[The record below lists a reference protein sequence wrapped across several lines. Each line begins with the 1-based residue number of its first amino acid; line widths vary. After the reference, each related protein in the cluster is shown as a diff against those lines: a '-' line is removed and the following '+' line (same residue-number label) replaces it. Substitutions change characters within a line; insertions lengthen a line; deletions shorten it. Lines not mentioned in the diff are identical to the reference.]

1 MTELSNRLSALF
13 ALSAEQ
19 QVESMRRTNPGVWAE
34 DRLGYVNADFHWEW
48 YGLAKNAS
56 RLAVIAPREHA
67 KTEVFAVNMTAW
79 RSIYQSGIWTY
90 VFTSTLDQAKAIK
103 ARIDATL
110 LATEAWMVQD
120 AHVMSAEVSVYANWS
135 KVTVAGSGKRVRGA
149 HPDIIIGD
157 DVLTEESCRTSY
169 QRQKTE
175 RWWLGTV
182 AGMAHPATTR
192 IIGGSHRTFP
202 PSRIVI
208 VGTPFHSQD
217 LLMSMKSNPVYTFRR
232 YAAEYDPSELPLEA
246 SSAVDFS

>member
-1 MTELSNRLSALF
+1 
-13 ALSAEQ
+13 
-19 QVESMRRTNPGVWAE
+19 VWAE
-34 DRLGYVNADFHWEW
+34 QRLGYRNAPFHVEW
-48 YGLAKNAS
+48 YALARTVS
-56 RLAVIAPREHA
+56 RLAVVAPREHA
-67 KTEVFAVNMTAW
+67 KTEVIVVNMTTW
-79 RSIYQSGIWTY
+79 RSIYQPGTWTH
-90 VFTSTLDQAKAIK
+90 VFAATFDQAKMIK
-103 ARIDATL
+103 SRIDASVH
-110 LATEAWMVQD
+110 ATEPWMIDQAYALSAD
-120 AHVMSAEVSVYANWS
+120 ASVYANS
-135 KVTVAGSGKRVRGA
+135 SRVTVAGSGQSVRGA

-157 DVLTEESCRTSY
+157 DVLTEESCRTAY